1 MSDATS
7 SVQSSLAGKL
17 AVRAIEII
25 RANEAEL
32 TKLDQAIG
40 DGDHGINLSR
50 GFGAVAEIA
59 DELGAMD
66 FGAALSKAGMTLVMK
81 VGGASGPLYGS
92 ALMAMGKATT
102 SVPDSAEEVA
112 DMLDT
117 GIGAIMQRGRSDLG
131 AKTMLD
137 VLGPV
142 RDAARSGADIPEIRR
157 VADDALE
164 ATRDML
170 ATKGRAAF
178 LGERSV
184 GHLDPGARSSCLLVH
199 MVCDILEES

>member
-112 DMLDT
+112 DMLDI
-117 GIGAIMQRGRSDLG
+117 GIGAIMQRGRSDIG

-137 VLGPV
+137 VLGPCPG
-142 RDAARSGADIPEIRR
+142 RRAIRSGHCRNQ
-157 VADDALE
+157 
-164 ATRDML
+164 TG
-170 ATKGRAAF
+170 GR
-178 LGERSV
+178 
-184 GHLDPGARSSCLLVH
+184 
-199 MVCDILEES
+199 